1 MESHLLDKYGMFLK
15 VEDFFDD
22 HTTETA
28 PVTVIAPKKAELSA
42 NILKIAEAEG
52 IATTNNTGVTVDKGL
67 QREELMV
74 QMMIGSTAVSNFARD
89 NNNNTLLNKVRYTLS
104 KLQGMRDQTIYFK
117 AGELKRAVDAN
128 IASLAVYLYLPANQT
143 DLNTAIGN
151 YVDAVT
157 EPKDAIE
164 ESAASGQYRDRLF
177 IETDKIIESLDGYM
191 DIFRFSNTEL
201 WDEYQ
206 LARAID
212 DAGGGSGGGDIG
224 ESGTLTAGQ
233 TKTVVSFTYDPAY
246 TVSLKNNGPAA
257 LLKASLLQDG
267 VPVPSA
273 DIKDVSTG
281 ATVTFELGT
290 WASYGNEISLQ
301 NIDMAQ
307 TLGYSVS
314 LGI

>member
-42 NILKIAEAEG
+42 NIVKIAEAEG
-52 IATTNNTGVTVDKGL
+52 LATTDNSGVTIDKGI
-67 QREELMV
+67 QRVELTV
-74 QMMIGSTAVSNFARD
+74 QMMISSTAVSNFARD

-104 KLQGMRDQTIYFK
+104 KLQGMRDNNLYIK
-117 AGELKRAVDAN
+117 AIELKKAVDAN

-143 DLNTAIGN
+143 DLETAMDS
-151 YVDAVT
+151 YFDART

-164 ESAASGQYRDRLF
+164 ASAASAKYRDRLF

-212 DAGGGSGGGDIG
+212 DAGGGSGGGDISA
-224 ESGTLTAGQ
+224 SGVLTAGQ
-233 TKTVVSFTYDPAY
+233 TQTVVTFTYDPAY
-246 TVSLKNNGPAA
+246 TVSLKNNGLAP
-257 LLKASLLQDG
+257 LMQVSLLQDG

-273 DIKDVSTG
+273 DIKDVEFGVDIS
-281 ATVTFELGT
+281 FELGT
-290 WASYGNEISLQ
+290 WAVYGNEISVHNPDL
-301 NIDMAQ
+301 AQ
-307 TLGYSVS
+307 SVGYSVS